1 MKFNSI
7 DEYITS
13 APKNAQSILKK
24 IRKEVKSRIP
34 NATET
39 ISYSMPAFRGKTGA
53 KKVFFFF
60 AAFKNH
66 IGIYPPL
73 KNKKLKKLLAD
84 NMNEKGNLAFPYDQE
99 IPIKLIGDIAV
110 ELNKEINKK

>member
-1 MKFNSI
+1 MKPETIN
-7 DEYITS
+7 DYISS
-13 APKNAQSILKK
+13 APKIAQPILKK
-24 IRKEVKSRIP
+24 IRKEVKARIP
-34 NATET
+34 EATET

-84 NMNEKGNLAFPYDQE
+84 NMNEKGNLAFPYDVE
-99 IPIKLIGDIAV
+99 IPITLIGDIAE
-110 ELNKEINKK
+110 ELYKEINK